1 MNETY
6 LKDYFEGRLSSDE
19 EKMLGENIEN
29 DPEASPA
36 EHVIASLLRGRTF
49 AEKEMEQWTAD
60 DGCKAFDA
68 VMAARK
74 HKRFRY
80 IAAGIAAAVCCL
92 VLLVTWLAD
101 EQPTPLAATM
111 PYASSTESIAKRTY
125 PTASAL
131 SADAAKPETAAH
143 DTEDACRPMRADRT
157 KQQSHRAVAVS
168 SSGGVAMLTDVN
180 ISEDDVRRIEERL
193 KAVEDSMCM
202 AQVEQM
208 ISEDRKLSEL
218 VGRLLSDARNN

>member
-80 IAAGIAAAVCCL
+80 IAAGIAASVCCL

-101 EQPTPLAATM
+101 EKPTPLAATM
-111 PYASSTESIAKRTY
+111 PYASSTESIAKRTC
-125 PTASAL
+125 PTASPL
-131 SADAAKPETAAH
+131 SADAAKLETAAH
-143 DTEDACRPMRADRT
+143 DTEDAGRPMRADRT
-157 KQQSHRAVAVS
+157 KQQSHRAVS
-168 SSGGVAMLTDVN
+168 SSEGEAMLTDVN

-193 KAVEDSMCM
+193 KAVEDSVCI

>member
-60 DGCKAFDA
+60 DGCNAFDA

-92 VLLVTWLAD
+92 FLLVTWLAD

-111 PYASSTESIAKRTY
+111 PYASSTESIAKRTC

-131 SADAAKPETAAH
+131 SADVAKPETAGH
-143 DTEDACRPMRADRT
+143 DTEDAGRPMHADRT
-157 KQQSHRAVAVS
+157 KQQSLCAVS
-168 SSGGVAMLTDVN
+168 ASGGEAMLTDVN

-193 KAVEDSMCM
+193 KAVEDSVCI

>member
-1 MNETY
+1 MNDTY

-74 HKRFRY
+74 NKRFRY

-101 EQPTPLAATM
+101 EQPTPLVATM
-111 PYASSTESIAKRTY
+111 PYASSTESIAKRTC
-125 PTASAL
+125 PTASPL

-157 KQQSHRAVAVS
+157 KQQSHRAVSAF
-168 SSGGVAMLTDVN
+168 GGEAMLTDVN

>member
-36 EHVIASLLRGRTF
+36 GIVIASLLRGRTF

-92 VLLVTWLAD
+92 FLLVTWLAD

-111 PYASSTESIAKRTY
+111 PYASSTESIAKRTCT
-125 PTASAL
+125 TASAL

-157 KQQSHRAVAVS
+157 KQQSLCAVS
-168 SSGGVAMLTDVN
+168 ASGGEAMLTDVN

-193 KAVEDSMCM
+193 KAVEDSVCI

>member
-19 EKMLGENIEN
+19 EKMLGENTEN

-36 EHVIASLLRGRTF
+36 ELVIASLLRGRTF
-49 AEKEMEQWTAD
+49 AEKEVEQWTAD

-80 IAAGIAAAVCCL
+80 IAAGIAATVCCL

-111 PYASSTESIAKRTY
+111 PYASSTESIAKRTC

-143 DTEDACRPMRADRT
+143 DTEDACCPMRAGRT
-157 KQQSHRAVAVS
+157 KQQSLCAVS
-168 SSGGVAMLTDVN
+168 ASGGEAMLTDVN

-193 KAVEDSMCM
+193 KAVEDSVCI

>member
-29 DPEASPA
+29 DPGASH
-36 EHVIASLLRGRTF
+36 EGIVIASLLRGGRVG
-49 AEKEMEQWTAD
+49 EKEMEQWTAD

-92 VLLVTWLAD
+92 FLLVTWLAD

-111 PYASSTESIAKRTY
+111 PYASSTESIAKRTCT
-125 PTASAL
+125 TASAL

-157 KQQSHRAVAVS
+157 KQQSLCAVS
-168 SSGGVAMLTDVN
+168 ASGGEAMLTDVN

-193 KAVEDSMCM
+193 KAVEDSVCI